1 MFTGFPISSARLH
14 KNKLIE
20 SVSNA
25 ALLSRGF
32 SPKLGFL
39 QDFLYIIH
47 LAVGQLYSKDRENVT
62 WDAERSREVAMGG
75 GRAASRFA
83 Y

>member
-1 MFTGFPISSARLH
+1 MLTVFRVSSARLH
-14 KNKLIE
+14 KNKLI
-20 SVSNA
+20 
-25 ALLSRGF
+25 ALLVRGF

-39 QDFLYIIH
+39 DFIYIINF
-47 LAVGQLYSKDRENVT
+47 AVRQLYSKDRENVT

-75 GRAASRFA
+75 GRAAPRFT